1 YAVLPYDQPELHQAF
16 KQVRAKKYFFSKQQ
30 TVHPGAFVRGETI
43 VFADEQGLEE
53 EMMTLPELAVPHV
66 DNALAA
72 ILITKLAGANT
83 AAIKQV
89 LSTFGGVEHRMEY
102 VATVNGVKYFNDS
115 KATNP
120 EAASRALQAF
130 SEPVVLI
137 AGGLDRGVDFHEL
150 VPFIRKHVKALIAY
164 GQTAQILL
172 ERAKEAGISER
183 ILVDTVDKAVIT
195 AASIAQ
201 EGDVVL
207 LSPACASWD
216 MFPSFEVRGSMFKDG
231 VH

>member
-1 YAVLPYDQPELHQAF
+1 
-16 KQVRAKKYFFSKQQ
+16 
-30 TVHPGAFVRGETI
+30 ETI

-216 MFPSFEVRGSMFKDG
+216 MF
-231 VH
+231 